1 MSKTAPFIQ
10 KRKKVQALWV
20 TARNRAGCL
29 RLSKKLKEKAVLMEN
44 AEWRME
50 NYRNKMPAHFE
61 FNCGH
66 RPLL

>member
-1 MSKTAPFIQ
+1 
-10 KRKKVQALWV
+10 
-20 TARNRAGCL
+20 
-29 RLSKKLKEKAVLMEN
+29 MEN
-44 AEWRME
+44 EKLRME

>member
-1 MSKTAPFIQ
+1 ME
-10 KRKKVQALWV
+10 
-20 TARNRAGCL
+20 
-29 RLSKKLKEKAVLMEN
+29 KEEL
-44 AEWRME
+44 RME